1 MSMWRV
7 QLSANFMTRP
17 SVEFMTDLTKAFT
30 QVCQHLQ
37 VTEEATAQKD
47 VLQRTVQQL
56 SEQRDQGLNSIGN
69 NSSII
74 PFVTFCRLRLS

>member
-30 QVCQHLQ
+30 QVYQHLQ
-37 VTEEATAQKD
+37 VMKEALSVSSTQHSTASQETTAQKD

-56 SEQRDQGLNSIGN
+56 SEQRDQGHDSI
-69 NSSII
+69 
-74 PFVTFCRLRLS
+74 